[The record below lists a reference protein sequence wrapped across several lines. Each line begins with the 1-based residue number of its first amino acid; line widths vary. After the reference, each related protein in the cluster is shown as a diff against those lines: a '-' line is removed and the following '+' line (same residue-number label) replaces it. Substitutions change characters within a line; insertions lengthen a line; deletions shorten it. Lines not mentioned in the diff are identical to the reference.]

1 MHEAIKPQSSDYM
14 EDQVQICC
22 VPTLS
27 ISQKLKK
34 KLKNWRDIMGKD
46 VLHLEKYLT
55 EVLLECPKLEL
66 NMATWDDHMSS
77 DSIGEGADQNDC
89 P

>member
-14 EDQVQICC
+14 EDQVQIYC

-34 KLKNWRDIMGKD
+34 NSK
-46 VLHLEKYLT
+46 T
-55 EVLLECPKLEL
+55 EGILWER
-66 NMATWDDHMSS
+66 MFST
-77 DSIGEGADQNDC
+77 
-89 P
+89 

>member
-1 MHEAIKPQSSDYM
+1 
-14 EDQVQICC
+14 
-22 VPTLS
+22 
-27 ISQKLKK
+27 
-34 KLKNWRDIMGKD
+34 MGKD

-77 DSIGEGADQNDC
+77 NSIGEGADQNDC